1 MLSLIVA
8 GYCGGGVGASFVK
21 RRTTGQPDEALQ
33 RVSLKAEEILE
44 EFYLSEE
51 SIEDVVVMAL
61 SLFYRVSRRVWW
73 DRRLTDV
80 DH

>member
-8 GYCGGGVGASFVK
+8 RYCRGGIRVLFIK
-21 RRTTGQPDEALQ
+21 RCITGQPNKALQ
-33 RVSLKAEEILE
+33 RVSLRAKEILE

-51 SIEDVVVMAL
+51 SIKDVVVIAL